1 MVDDKWLS
9 DVADLIEAEIVA
21 RSERMTVRVRV
32 LTERYGQI
40 LPEVSDDVEMLSAT
54 VFAHLETMGFA

>member
-1 MVDDKWLS
+1 MS